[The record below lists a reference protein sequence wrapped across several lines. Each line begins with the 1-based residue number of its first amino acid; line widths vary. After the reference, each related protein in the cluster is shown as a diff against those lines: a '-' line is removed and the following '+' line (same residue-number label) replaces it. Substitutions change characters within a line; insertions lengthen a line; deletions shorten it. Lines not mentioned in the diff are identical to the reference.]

1 MLCPKC
7 GNEINANW
15 KVCPNCGTP
24 IQSNNQVN
32 QSKYEFEDDY
42 TKGYVD
48 DNLESNTR
56 PIYQQNT
63 AVHTESD
70 YKISI
75 RAKLWGWLFSIFNI
89 IFGILMFKKSIV
101 GAILLLLTVIF
112 FCPYLWKKTRRKAIW
127 IILGSILYV
136 AGWIMILNSPESNS
150 SADNEFS
157 KVQSGDNSDY
167 NAETA
172 DMDEEN
178 TDTSSDD
185 SDEETTEYYPTD
197 KVDTGVWDVTIWNS
211 WVSHDDVFDEND
223 VNCYCTIV
231 NNSDTNQTFN
241 ATDLFQMDNGGILGE
256 ASCDYDGRTFTAGTK
271 LQTTVVFS
279 FPESL
284 NNSID
289 SMSVSAGNKIINL
302 AAKPQKSEAY
312 DSLEGTYEQSGMKL
326 VFVKLSDSSYQ
337 LYDYNPT
344 TGLEISTISVKD
356 NQFAIGKAGY
366 IYLPDEHMI
375 YASEEGEADKDN
387 FAGFVKK
394 NKLIF
399 DTGPLDEVE
408 KGDIYYA
415 GGDVVAAITHKGN
428 EGSLIVYTREST
440 DKASVEYKGT
450 FDYKAAQE
458 KLTDIELTF
467 VADYNKEYVTNE
479 KIVFKSSDSL
489 ILTPDTEE
497 NGMEYVKE

>member
-256 ASCDYDGRTFTAGTK
+256 ASCDYDGRTFR
-271 LQTTVVFS
+271 
-279 FPESL
+279 
-284 NNSID
+284 
-289 SMSVSAGNKIINL
+289 
-302 AAKPQKSEAY
+302 
-312 DSLEGTYEQSGMKL
+312 
-326 VFVKLSDSSYQ
+326 
-337 LYDYNPT
+337 
-344 TGLEISTISVKD
+344 
-356 NQFAIGKAGY
+356 
-366 IYLPDEHMI
+366 
-375 YASEEGEADKDN
+375 SEEH
-387 FAGFVKK
+387 
-394 NKLIF
+394 
-399 DTGPLDEVE
+399 T
-408 KGDIYYA
+408 
-415 GGDVVAAITHKGN
+415 
-428 EGSLIVYTREST
+428 S
-440 DKASVEYKGT
+440 
-450 FDYKAAQE
+450 
-458 KLTDIELTF
+458 ELQSR
-467 VADYNKEYVTNE
+467 
-479 KIVFKSSDSL
+479 I
-489 ILTPDTEE
+489 
-497 NGMEYVKE
+497 